1 MLDSKLVVKLSPGRK
16 PKHGG
21 YTFMRTG
28 EIAEDKIEIERYL
41 TGLRQGYISD
51 IAGQESNLT
60 TGQLI
65 LLNKLITLEGTNRCV
80 EIQAA
85 RNGAIS
91 SLDERYN
98 ARNNQIIKICL
109 ALGIDRNETGREIT
123 PQDQAEIIRADLRTD
138 ESKK

>member
-1 MLDSKLVVKLSPGRK
+1 
-16 PKHGG
+16 
-21 YTFMRTG
+21 MRTG

-123 PQDQAEIIRADLRTD
+123 PEDQAEIIRADLRTD

>member
-1 MLDSKLVVKLSPGRK
+1 MPESKLLVKLPPGRK

-21 YTFMRTG
+21 YTFMRSSR
-28 EIAEDKIEIERYL
+28 IPEDKQEIERYL

-51 IAGQESNLT
+51 ICGEEKDLT

-85 RNGAIS
+85 RDGAID

-109 ALGIDRNETGREIT
+109 ALGIEQN
-123 PQDQAEIIRADLRTD
+123 
-138 ESKK
+138 

>member
-1 MLDSKLVVKLSPGRK
+1 MPESKFPVRLSPGRK
-16 PKHGG
+16 PKIGG

-28 EIAEDKIEIERYL
+28 EIPEDKIEIERYL

-51 IAGQESNLT
+51 IAGQESSLT
-60 TGQLI
+60 TGQLV
-65 LLNKLITLEGTNRCV
+65 LLDTLITLKGVNRCV
-80 EIQAA
+80 EIESGKDGNLV
-85 RNGAIS
+85 R
-91 SLDERYN
+91 LDERYN